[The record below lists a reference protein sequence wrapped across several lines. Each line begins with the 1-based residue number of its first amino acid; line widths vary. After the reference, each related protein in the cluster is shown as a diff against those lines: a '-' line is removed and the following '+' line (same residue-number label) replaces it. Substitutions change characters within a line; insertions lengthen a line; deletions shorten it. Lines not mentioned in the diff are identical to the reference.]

1 MNKFKHLQIV
11 GTLTVLSPIILVIG
25 AILIFWATSA
35 SKPEVVEEIVEVEK
49 PDTVIVVQETKP
61 SPVVVKL
68 IPVVKPTPVPLPVPV
83 VKDTVKTVIE
93 SLDTVK

>member
-11 GTLTVLSPIILVIG
+11 GTLTVLSPIILVIS
-25 AILIFWATSA
+25 AILIFWTTSA
-35 SKPEVVEEIVEVEK
+35 LKPEVVEEVVEVEK
-49 PDTVIVVQETKP
+49 PDTVIVVKETKP
-61 SPVVVKL
+61 A
-68 IPVVKPTPVPLPVPV
+68 PVVKPAPVPLPVLV

>member
-25 AILIFWATSA
+25 AALIFWTTLA
-35 SKPEVVEEIVEVEK
+35 SKPEVIKEIVEIEK
-49 PDTVIVVQETKP
+49 PDTAVVIQEAKP
-61 SPVVVKL
+61 APVVVKSV
-68 IPVVKPTPVPLPVPV
+68 PVVKPTPVPI
-83 VKDTVKTVIE
+83 VKDTVKAVAE

>member
-25 AILIFWATSA
+25 AALIFWATLA
-35 SKPEVVEEIVEVEK
+35 SKPEVVEEVVEVEK

-61 SPVVVKL
+61 VPVVVKSA
-68 IPVVKPTPVPLPVPV
+68 PVVKPTPVPPPVPV
-83 VKDTVKTVIE
+83 VKDTVKPVVE
-93 SLDTVK
+93 SLDTAK

>member
-25 AILIFWATSA
+25 AILIFWVTSA
-35 SKPEVVEEIVEVEK
+35 SKPDI
-49 PDTVIVVQETKP
+49 VIVVQETKP
-61 SPVVVKL
+61 SPVVVKP

-93 SLDTVK
+93 SLDTAK

>member
-61 SPVVVKL
+61 SPVVVKP

>member
-1 MNKFKHLQIV
+1 M
-11 GTLTVLSPIILVIG
+11 
-25 AILIFWATSA
+25 IFWATSA

-61 SPVVVKL
+61 SPVVVKP